1 MGGIWQDLRPI
12 SVRMVSP
19 NDPATLAI
27 VAVVLAVTALLA
39 SWLPAR
45 RAARVDPMLALR
57 SE

>member
-1 MGGIWQDLRPI
+1 MA
-12 SVRMVSP
+12 P

-45 RAARVDPMLALR
+45 RAARVAPMLALR